1 MNQFHVC
8 QELMLIRHQVL
19 YLFINSRGLLV
30 ASSAVDGA
38 PASRRLI
45 HFLQA
50 ILFFSKRFARIT
62 ISFMKGVIFMT
73 YKQIEASR
81 ELRLWIGQVI
91 VPAIGV
97 SVALLANPGV
107 RQAVNEKAKAI
118 KAKLSRKKR
127 LSR

>member
-1 MNQFHVC
+1 
-8 QELMLIRHQVL
+8 
-19 YLFINSRGLLV
+19 
-30 ASSAVDGA
+30 
-38 PASRRLI
+38 
-45 HFLQA
+45 
-50 ILFFSKRFARIT
+50 
-62 ISFMKGVIFMT
+62 MT

-97 SVALLANPGV
+97 LVALSANPEV

-118 KAKLSRKKR
+118 KEKLSRKKR

>member
-1 MNQFHVC
+1 
-8 QELMLIRHQVL
+8 
-19 YLFINSRGLLV
+19 
-30 ASSAVDGA
+30 
-38 PASRRLI
+38 
-45 HFLQA
+45 
-50 ILFFSKRFARIT
+50 
-62 ISFMKGVIFMT
+62 MT

-97 SVALLANPGV
+97 SVALLANPEV